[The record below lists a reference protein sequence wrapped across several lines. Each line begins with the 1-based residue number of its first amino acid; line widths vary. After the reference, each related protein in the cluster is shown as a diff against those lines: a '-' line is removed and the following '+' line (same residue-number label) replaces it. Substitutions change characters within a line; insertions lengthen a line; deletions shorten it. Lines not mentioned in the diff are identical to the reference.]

1 MAMATQDPSPRRN
14 WLVTGASSGVGR
26 ELALAALGRGER
38 VAAAA
43 RNAGALED
51 LVNRFPAQVLA
62 LPLDVRDER
71 AVQLAVTRA
80 IEVFGRIDVVVNSAG
95 YGLFGPIENI
105 TDKQARAIFDTNFFG
120 VLNVLRAVLPLLRQ
134 QRAGHVVQLS
144 AIFGHLSWPG
154 TGLLA
159 ATKQAV
165 SAVTEA
171 LAVELAPLG
180 VTFTLI
186 EPGAINTPFLSTA
199 EIAETG
205 PDYASTAGALLTQLS
220 QTPREEF
227 SDPGRIVAGIFSAVD
242 ATQPPLRLALGRAAE
257 EEIRSALTARLR
269 ELDNWSAT
277 SRAADSPP
285 G

>member
-1 MAMATQDPSPRRN
+1 MAMATQDSPPRRT
-14 WLVTGASSGVGR
+14 WFITGASSGVGR
-26 ELALAALGRGER
+26 ELALAALGRSER

-43 RNAGALED
+43 RTAGALED
-51 LVNRFPAQVLA
+51 LAHRFPAQVLT

-80 IEVFGRIDVVVNSAG
+80 VEAFGRIDVVVNSAG
-95 YGLFGPIENI
+95 YGLFGPIEDI

-134 QRAGHVVQLS
+134 QRTGHVVQMS

-186 EPGAINTPFLSTA
+186 EPGAINTPFLSNV
-199 EIAETG
+199 EVAETRR
-205 PDYASTAGALLTQLS
+205 DYAPTVGALLTQLS
-220 QTPREEF
+220 QTPPEAL
-227 SDPGRIVAGIFSAVD
+227 SDPGRIAAGILRTVD
-242 ATQPPLRLALGRAAE
+242 VAQPPLRLALGRGAE
-257 EEIRSALTARLR
+257 EEIRSALAARLR
-269 ELDNWSAT
+269 ELDNWTAT
-277 SRAADSPP
+277 SRAVDV
-285 G
+285 